1 MEDFIKIFL
10 PIYFIFYF
18 AIAFVIKTLLVAKK
32 IGKNPLVLPKD
43 DTAYGL
49 VGLYF
54 KLLMVLL
61 FVYVV
66 VYAVFPDWYEY
77 CLSITQFENDIAR
90 YIGLTLLI
98 FSLVWTIVA
107 QNNMRTSWRIG
118 IDTQTKTELITTGLF
133 TVSRNPI
140 FFGMIVSLVGLFL
153 LTPNGL
159 TTLIMILGYVLIQIQ
174 VRLEEEYLLNL
185 HGETYRNYFVK
196 VKRWI

>member
-1 MEDFIKIFL
+1 MENFIKIFL
-10 PIYFIFYF
+10 PAYFIFYF
-18 AIAFVIKTLLVAKK
+18 AIALVAKTLLVAKE

-43 DTAYGL
+43 NTAYGL

-54 KLLMVLL
+54 KLIMVLL
-61 FVYVV
+61 FVYVA

-77 CLSITQFENDIAR
+77 SLPITQLENNIAR

-98 FSLVWTIVA
+98 FSLLWTIVA

-159 TTLIMILGYVLIQIQ
+159 TALIMILGYVLIQIQ

-185 HGETYRNYFVK
+185 HGETYCNYIKK
-196 VKRWI
+196 VRRWI

>member
-1 MEDFIKIFL
+1 MENFTKIFL
-10 PIYFIFYF
+10 PACFIFYF
-18 AIAFVIKTLLVAKK
+18 AIALVAKTLLVAKE

-43 DTAYGL
+43 NTAYGL

-54 KLLMVLL
+54 KLIMVLL
-61 FVYVV
+61 FVYVA

-77 CLSITQFENDIAR
+77 SLPITQLENNIAR

-98 FSLVWTIVA
+98 FSLLWTIVA

-159 TTLIMILGYVLIQIQ
+159 TALIMILGYVLIQIQ

-185 HGETYRNYFVK
+185 HGETYCNYIKK
-196 VKRWI
+196 VRRWI